1 MYEVG
6 VSISKNDFR
15 LRSELSGQRRQKA
28 KRFPSSVV
36 TDRLGSQEK
45 SFSTLTWK
53 LKERGM
59 LVLTR
64 KLGES
69 IAIDDHIK
77 IRVVQIKGKQVRLGI
92 EAPKDTKIH
101 REEVYMAIQS
111 QNTESAQA
119 TSEAARGVAKLLK
132 P

>member
-1 MYEVG
+1 MRPIVFAFG
-6 VSISKNDFR
+6 
-15 LRSELSGQRRQKA
+15 LSPEQASGRKFENFDQDVEGE
-28 KRFPSSVV
+28 S
-36 TDRLGSQEK
+36 L
-45 SFSTLTWK
+45 
-53 LKERGM
+53 M

-101 REEVYMAIQS
+101 REEVYLAIQT
-111 QNTESAQA
+111 QNQESVN
-119 TSEAARGVAKLLK
+119 TSSESTRSVAKLLK

>member
-1 MYEVG
+1 
-6 VSISKNDFR
+6 
-15 LRSELSGQRRQKA
+15 
-28 KRFPSSVV
+28 
-36 TDRLGSQEK
+36 
-45 SFSTLTWK
+45 
-53 LKERGM
+53 M

-101 REEVYMAIQS
+101 REEVYQAIQN
-111 QNTESAQA
+111 QNQESSTTGAD
-119 TSEAARGVAKLLK
+119 AARAIGKLLK
-132 P
+132 T

>member
-1 MYEVG
+1 
-6 VSISKNDFR
+6 
-15 LRSELSGQRRQKA
+15 
-28 KRFPSSVV
+28 
-36 TDRLGSQEK
+36 
-45 SFSTLTWK
+45 
-53 LKERGM
+53 M

-101 REEVYMAIQS
+101 REEVYEAIQN
-111 QNTESAQA
+111 QNEQA
-119 TSEAARGVAKLLK
+119 ATVSSEDSRAVAELLK
-132 P
+132 G

>member
-1 MYEVG
+1 
-6 VSISKNDFR
+6 
-15 LRSELSGQRRQKA
+15 
-28 KRFPSSVV
+28 
-36 TDRLGSQEK
+36 
-45 SFSTLTWK
+45 
-53 LKERGM
+53 M

-101 REEVYMAIQS
+101 REEVYLAIQQ
-111 QNTESAQA
+111 QN
-119 TSEAARGVAKLLK
+119 EASVETDSSRTREVAKLLK
-132 P
+132 KS

>member
-1 MYEVG
+1 
-6 VSISKNDFR
+6 
-15 LRSELSGQRRQKA
+15 
-28 KRFPSSVV
+28 
-36 TDRLGSQEK
+36 
-45 SFSTLTWK
+45 
-53 LKERGM
+53 M

-101 REEVYMAIQS
+101 REEVYAAIQD
-111 QNTESAQA
+111 QNKESVN
-119 TSEAARGVAKLLK
+119 TSSEKSRQVAKLLK
-132 P
+132 S

>member
-1 MYEVG
+1 
-6 VSISKNDFR
+6 
-15 LRSELSGQRRQKA
+15 
-28 KRFPSSVV
+28 
-36 TDRLGSQEK
+36 
-45 SFSTLTWK
+45 
-53 LKERGM
+53 M

-101 REEVYMAIQS
+101 REEVYLAIQN
-111 QNTESAQA
+111 QNVESTA
-119 TSEAARGVAKLLK
+119 TSTDSTKAVAELLK
-132 P
+132 SK

>member
-1 MYEVG
+1 
-6 VSISKNDFR
+6 
-15 LRSELSGQRRQKA
+15 
-28 KRFPSSVV
+28 
-36 TDRLGSQEK
+36 
-45 SFSTLTWK
+45 
-53 LKERGM
+53 M

-101 REEVYMAIQS
+101 REEVYAAIQE
-111 QNTESAQA
+111 QNQQSSAVSSDSSRA
-119 TSEAARGVAKLLK
+119 VAKLLK
-132 P
+132 T

>member
-1 MYEVG
+1 
-6 VSISKNDFR
+6 
-15 LRSELSGQRRQKA
+15 
-28 KRFPSSVV
+28 
-36 TDRLGSQEK
+36 
-45 SFSTLTWK
+45 
-53 LKERGM
+53 M

-101 REEVYMAIQS
+101 REEVYLAIQN
-111 QNTESAQA
+111 QNQESAA
-119 TSEAARGVAKLLK
+119 VTSDSSKAVAELLK
-132 P
+132 TK